1 MSSKPLTGSAVSW
14 GDLLL
19 FQGLPGAD
27 EQAAAAAQL
36 LGLPPLTLPE
46 RSARAQLGKRGQF
59 PKPTKLPVEGAS
71 ATRFRLPLRMPL
83 GLVLEQSELKRQMKQ
98 ALDLPAWDAS
108 EAADI
113 EAMLDPSG
121 LSAPAPTTRLDLSRT
136 TARCRQALTSI
147 QPRGLDVERTVSALA
162 QGRWPSPLPM
172 RAQRRRLNRL
182 HICVDMHPERQFLIH
197 DYRAFLRALA
207 QARPGLQWTLHE
219 LDHPQ
224 AWQAL
229 PSKLTQAGEPA
240 PPVLFLCEVALLAEG
255 ERLELRRV
263 QKALERLG
271 TRLCQPLKWQDG
283 ALERSGPLT
292 GDAVTPELLST
303 LLACLSPAVTVEPE
317 LVRAMTWALG
327 VSHSGF
333 RLEQAVWTHASLDGG
348 LPFRQWHAAQQGQ
361 YLTQLKSL
369 PTDLQATCWRVLAR
383 QHVHRHQVQRDQELL
398 NWVSACGMHAAQD
411 LPQGADCHAAKTRYA
426 RVAQHLLN
434 LGRGSFSQEASA
446 KSGAGVLR
454 AAAQERL
461 QTLPA
466 CMGKHPEV
474 ADMLAKVALQKFA
487 PNQEEGEAG
496 VDDLPA
502 VHDVAV
508 RVQGQSL
515 CMAASSAPAL
525 PGVRLQDI
533 EVSGDWVQVH
543 ELGGLPR
550 TLSLSASGLARQPL
564 VLHRWREAPAKEL
577 TVRGPAGALTVRTK
591 ERPHWAASLSQSDQ
605 GLRALI
611 HWPNGKELWVDLS
624 SQPKAQEDFLV
635 RDWFVGF
642 DAHAP
647 VLIWTPRGFGTFPPL
662 VSELAF
668 RYLPPATFLM
678 GSPEG
683 VGDEDE
689 HPQHPV
695 TLSQG
700 IWLAETPCTQ
710 ALWQAVMGSNP
721 SHFKQG
727 QEARQRPVEKV
738 SWDDVQ
744 KFLAKLNTLLPE
756 GCEAVLPTEAQ
767 WEYACRAGTLTAYSW
782 GDEPDDSRAN
792 FDSRGGKY
800 WEGEEATSPVDRYP
814 PNPWGLR
821 DLHGNVWEWC
831 ADDRRSYEQGTVR
844 DPSGRTGGGYR
855 VMRGGSWFTRPVYA
869 RSACRCGGHRDERL
883 HSLGFRFALRSSS
896 HPGAEPQPGG
906 LSEDGRAAGG
916 RKAGA
921 GASGRATR
929 AAKKVIKSKQ
939 GPA

>member
-1 MSSKPLTGSAVSW
+1 MSSKPLFGSAVSW

-27 EQAAAAAQL
+27 EQAAAPAQL

-59 PKPTKLPVEGAS
+59 PKPPKLPVEGAS
-71 ATRFRLPLRMPL
+71 AMRFRLPLRMPL
-83 GLVLEQSELKRQMKQ
+83 GLVLEQSELKRQTKQ

-136 TARCRQALTSI
+136 MARCRQALASI

-162 QGRWPSPLPM
+162 QGCWPSPLPM

-182 HICVDMHPERQFLIH
+182 HICVDMHPERQFLVH
-197 DYRAFLRALA
+197 DYRAFLKALA

-224 AWQAL
+224 AWQTL
-229 PSKLTQAGEPA
+229 PSKLTQAGEHA

-255 ERLELRRV
+255 ERFELRRV
-263 QKALERLG
+263 QKSLERPG
-271 TRLCQPLKWQDG
+271 IRLCQPLKWQDG
-283 ALERSGPLT
+283 ALGRSEPLT

-327 VSHSGF
+327 MSHNGL

-411 LPQGADCHAAKTRYA
+411 LPQEADCLAAKTRYA

-434 LGRGSFSQEASA
+434 LGRGSGSQEASA
-446 KSGAGVLR
+446 KSGASVLR

-466 CMGKHPEV
+466 CMDKHPEV
-474 ADMLAKVALQKFA
+474 ADMLAKVALQKFS
-487 PNQEEGEAG
+487 PSQEEGEAG

-508 RVQGQSL
+508 RVQGLSL
-515 CMAASSAPAL
+515 CMAASSAPAR

-543 ELGGLPR
+543 DGSGVPR
-550 TLSLSASGLARQPL
+550 TLSLSAPGLARQPL

-577 TVRGPAGALTVRTK
+577 TVRGPAGALTVRTQ

-605 GLRALI
+605 GLHALI

-647 VLIWTPRGFGTFPPL
+647 LLIWTPRGLETFPPL

-683 VGDEDE
+683 EGHEDE
-689 HPQHPV
+689 HPQHLV

-700 IWLAETPCTQ
+700 FWLAETPCTQ
-710 ALWQAVMGSNP
+710 ALWQAVMDSNP
-721 SHFKQG
+721 SHFNKG
-727 QEARQRPVEKV
+727 PDAPQRPVENV

-744 KFLAKLNTLLPE
+744 QFLARLNRLLPK

-767 WEYACRAGTLTAYSW
+767 WEYACRAGTQTAYSW

-792 FDSRGGKY
+792 FDSRADKNPDDEDG
-800 WEGEEATSPVDRYP
+800 TTPVDRYP

-831 ADDRRSYEQGTVR
+831 VIGRRSYEHGTFR
-844 DPSGRTGGGYR
+844 DPSGGTEGEARG
-855 VMRGGSWFTRPVYA
+855 VRGGAWNILPGYA
-869 RSACRCGGHRDERL
+869 RSACRFRVLLDDRYRSC
-883 HSLGFRFALRSSS
+883 GFRFALRSSS
-896 HPGAEPQPGG
+896 HQGAEPRPVG
-906 LSEDGRAAGG
+906 LGEAVRTAGG

-921 GASGRATR
+921 GASGKATR